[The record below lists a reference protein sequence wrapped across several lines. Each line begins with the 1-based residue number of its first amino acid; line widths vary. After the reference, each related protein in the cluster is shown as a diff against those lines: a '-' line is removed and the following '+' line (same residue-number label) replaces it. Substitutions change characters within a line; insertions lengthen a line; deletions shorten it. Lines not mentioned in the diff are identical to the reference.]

1 MEVNPMSKAV
11 TIQDIAD
18 ELGLSRNTVSK
29 TLNNQIVPEKTRKLV
44 FDKAIELGYKG
55 LNYASGKSEYLRNQ
69 KIMLL
74 TSRTLSNLN
83 FFLSIV
89 RGIEAMV
96 KKYDFELL
104 QYTFNATT
112 PSAYRD
118 LGNYVK
124 AINIDG
130 IICIESF
137 EERFIKMLLGLNIPT
152 TFIDFPH
159 FSVDIPGQY
168 DIVMMTNTNAIN
180 RLCSELIDQQQMK
193 QFGFVG
199 DYLHCRGFYER
210 FLGMREALFLHG
222 IPYKS
227 EYSVTLEDTFPYGNP
242 KELKKEL
249 LKMSGLPQCFVC
261 ANDSIA
267 ISLIETLKAMN
278 KRIPEDVSVIGFDNI
293 AEGRIASP
301 AITTVNTDKEYL
313 GRQALV
319 TLLNRIKHPDEKNR
333 IVYTATNI
341 MYRNSTKP
349 IRISLKG

>member
-1 MEVNPMSKAV
+1 MSKAI

-29 TLNNQIVPEKTRKLV
+29 ALNNQPLPEKTRKLV

-89 RGIEAMV
+89 RGIEATV

-124 AINIDG
+124 AINVDG

-137 EERFIKMLLGLNIPT
+137 EERFIKMLLGLEIPT

-159 FSVDIPGQY
+159 FSIDIPGQY
-168 DIVMMTNTNAIN
+168 DIVIMSNTDPIN
-180 RLCSELIDQQQMK
+180 RLCSELIDQHQMK
-193 QFGFVG
+193 TFGFIG

-222 IPYKS
+222 IS
-227 EYSVTLEDTFPYGNP
+227 YSSAYSITHEDTYPYGNP
-242 KELKKEL
+242 KELRKEL
-249 LKMSGLPQCFVC
+249 LQMPELPHCFVC

-267 ISLIETLKAMN
+267 ISLIEALKQMH
-278 KRIPEDVSVIGFDNI
+278 KHIPEEISIIGFDNV
-293 AEGRIASP
+293 AEGRIVVPS
-301 AITTVNTDKEYL
+301 ITTVNTDKEYL
-313 GRQALV
+313 GRQALL

-333 IVYTATNI
+333 VVYTATNI
-341 MYRNSTKP
+341 VYRNSTKP
-349 IRISLKG
+349 IRIAIKESL